1 MCPYCLSKASDVILR
16 VKGYSILKCSSCFLV
31 YTDTAPG
38 DFKNIN
44 SSTYDSNY
52 VKNYERRKD
61 IIKARFLEK
70 VRLIEGYKQGGS
82 LLDVGCSLGY
92 FLQIAQQKARHAW
105 QLFGFEANSTLA
117 KMAKSD
123 TKANIKVGALPKL
136 AYKDKEFD
144 VVTCFDVLEHSQNL
158 KENLKEIRR
167 VLKDDGLVVV
177 QSPNYKSL
185 MQLLTRDTW
194 DWWSPPDHVLHFTPQ
209 TLTMALTKN
218 GFGPIYKTTYEYTDD
233 YLANIK
239 GVIFPHKITRPLYY
253 LLGPLLMLAEKIAS
267 VFGYG
272 ALILVIAKKS

>member
-1 MCPYCLSKASDVILR
+1 MCPYCLLKVGVPFLR
-16 VKGYSILKCSSCFLV
+16 VNNLRIVKCANCSLV
-31 YTDTAPG
+31 YTSLATINL
-38 DFKNIN
+38 KNIN
-44 SSTYDSNY
+44 STTYDFAY
-52 VKNYERRKD
+52 IKNYERRKD

-92 FLQIAQQKARHAW
+92 FLQIVQQKARHAW
-105 QLFGFEANSTLA
+105 QLFGFEANSALA

-136 AYKDKEFD
+136 AYKAKEFD

-167 VLKDDGLVVV
+167 VLKDDGLMVV

-185 MQLLTRDTW
+185 MQLLTRDKW

-218 GFGPIYKTTYEYTDD
+218 GFDPIYKTTYEYTDD

-239 GVIFPHKITRPLYY
+239 GVIFSHKITRPLYY
-253 LLGPLLMLAEKIAS
+253 LLCPLLMLTEKIAS

-272 ALILVIAKKS
+272 ALILVIAQKS